1 MYVRCRVSSLTP
13 CADRKLTADE
23 IPWTNSMLGNTCRI
37 ARSAARRAAS
47 GSSIPFTLTPRAAP
61 ASLMPTSS
69 VPSVLLTSP
78 IAAKMLSKGICG
90 RGVGSEMVRAP
101 EVERDTSSGVTTCD
115 ESSQAANIPPRT
127 IVIEPSTN
135 LRRML

>member
-1 MYVRCRVSSLTP
+1 
-13 CADRKLTADE
+13 
-23 IPWTNSMLGNTCRI
+23 
-37 ARSAARRAAS
+37 
-47 GSSIPFTLTPRAAP
+47 
-61 ASLMPTSS
+61 LMPTSS

-127 IVIEPSTN
+127 IVIEPSTTCGGCCDFASWGTSMSVRWAVR
-135 LRRML
+135 LPSPARQDPAHRCCGPACGR